1 MNIFQSLSSFAV
13 VINTCEFFH
22 SRPFS
27 KKLCGD
33 IIYSHEN
40 QYNKMNFSMGGLDLL
55 LIYYKVVFKSL
66 QMIRAN

>member
-1 MNIFQSLSSFAV
+1 MPMNIFQSFSSFTV

-22 SRPFS
+22 SRPFP

-40 QYNKMNFSMGGLDLL
+40 QYNKMNFPTGV
-55 LIYYKVVFKSL
+55 LISY
-66 QMIRAN
+66 

>member
-1 MNIFQSLSSFAV
+1 MNIFQSFSSFAV

-22 SRPFS
+22 RPFS

-40 QYNKMNFSMGGLDLL
+40 QYNKMNFSMEV
-55 LIYYKVVFKSL
+55 LIYY
-66 QMIRAN
+66 

>member
-1 MNIFQSLSSFAV
+1 MPMNIFQSFSSFAV

-22 SRPFS
+22 FRPFS

-40 QYNKMNFSMGGLDLL
+40 QYNKMNFSMGV
-55 LIYYKVVFKSL
+55 LIYY
-66 QMIRAN
+66 